1 MLKGAWQSRVAIVG
15 AGPAG
20 ARPCAHAR
28 AVWTERGVTQHQ
40 ALRAQASAF
49 GGTVGPRW
57 PGALTEA
64 GLCGEVARR
73 AVSVHLLDE
82 ALGPAVALADTLL
95 HKRISCLSVLKVWE
109 RSKSLGEAAG
119 SLGRGSPVPPFRE
132 LGLRAGFATGQT
144 WAVRRH
150 GPASEFVRCPRS
162 LSPGALRP
170 SGRRAGWAGTELVRG
185 RASRHR
191 VPRLSSRPRGPSE
204 GERRGAHRVPLRS
217 RPRPSAGE
225 GATEGHGG

>member
-1 MLKGAWQSRVAIVG
+1 MRGSSPESRL
-15 AGPAG
+15 GP
-20 ARPCAHAR
+20 
-28 AVWTERGVTQHQ
+28 
-40 ALRAQASAF
+40 S
-49 GGTVGPRW
+49 
-57 PGALTEA
+57 
-64 GLCGEVARR
+64 
-73 AVSVHLLDE
+73 LDE
-82 ALGPAVALADTLL
+82 ALGPAVALADALL
-95 HKRISCLSVLKVWE
+95 NKRISCLSVLKVWE

-119 SLGRGSPVPPFRE
+119 SLGRGSPAPPFRE

-150 GPASEFVRCPRS
+150 GPASEFVHCPRS

-170 SGRRAGWAGTELVRG
+170 SGRRAGRAGTELVRG